1 MKKLLIIC
9 SLLAIVSS
17 CYYDNASEMY
27 PAAGL
32 NVNCDTI
39 DVTYNE
45 HLVPLFQANCG
56 TNNSCH
62 SAAYAEGGVVLDSYE
77 AASAVDDITMLGCI
91 NHESGYVQMPPAG
104 KMGDCGINQVT
115 LWILNGKPE

>member
-1 MKKLLIIC
+1 MKKLVIIC

-32 NVNCDTI
+32 NINCDTI
-39 DVTYNE
+39 DVTYSK

-104 KMGDCGINQVT
+104 KMGDCGIYQVT
-115 LWILNGKPE
+115 